1 MMTKDVT
8 INIETGLEARP
19 VAQLVQVASQFDS
32 KIYLE
37 VEDKKVNELLK
48 KLYDYLDSK
57 IFKYIDT
64 DRDIIDIQTYV
75 KLTYENKL

>member
-1 MMTKDVT
+1 MNKISNNIS
-8 INIETGLEARP
+8 INKVR
-19 VAQLVQVASQFDS
+19 FDEIR
-32 KIYLE
+32 IYE
-37 VEDKKVNELLK
+37 FVKNIYCKGDIEDKKVNELLK

>member
-1 MMTKDVT
+1 MNKISNNIS
-8 INIETGLEARP
+8 INKGR
-19 VAQLVQVASQFDS
+19 FDEIM
-32 KIYLE
+32 IYE
-37 VEDKKVNELLK
+37 FVKNIYCKGDIEDKQVNELLK